1 MEEMMMKDVDTI
13 IEKKISRFT
22 TIRVLTATRDNING
36 RRNHPRETYDE
47 IIIRSLK
54 EKEYKKVLTDCTDME
69 KEYNDRT

>member
-1 MEEMMMKDVDTI
+1 MEEMMMKDVDTM

-47 IIIRSLK
+47 IIVRSLK
-54 EKEYKKVLTDCTDME
+54 EEV
-69 KEYNDRT
+69 